1 MCFGEP
7 GRISTIDGSNA
18 TVDTLDGELEVSLMV
33 LRAQHRE
40 VRPGDWVLVSL
51 GLAIDTMC
59 QDDAL
64 AMRAQLAAFHDA
76 DRAVMMSQEA
86 V

>member
-18 TVDTLDGELEVSLMV
+18 TVDTLDGALEVSLMV

-51 GLAIDTMC
+51 GLAIDLMD
-59 QDDAL
+59 QHEAL
-64 AMRAQLAAFHDA
+64 AMRAQLAELHDIGRTA
-76 DRAVMMSQEA
+76 AMSQGA
-86 V
+86 M